1 MSHII
6 YCDESAEQSQVI
18 RGSVRNEAAA
28 SIKGSY
34 VIKRQI
40 IWGRPN
46 NPGAAA
52 RRSWPV
58 WNRDR
63 TDLLQ
68 KGTGPEMRDKC
79 VASHGISRTEATAP
93 CTALHALGTV
103 LCQCA
108 GEASRDTPPAPN
120 PSWQRHVMPAHPVQK
135 NRLMEDNQPL
145 VGSRWARL
153 EIY

>member
-18 RGSVRNEAAA
+18 GDSVRNEAAA

-40 IWGRPN
+40 IWGRPS

-52 RRSWPV
+52 GKSWPV

-63 TDLLQ
+63 TDLLL
-68 KGTGPEMRDKC
+68 KGTGPDIRQKC
-79 VASHGISRTEATAP
+79 LASHAVSREEVTAS
-93 CTALHALGTV
+93 CTPTA
-103 LCQCA
+103 
-108 GEASRDTPPAPN
+108 
-120 PSWQRHVMPAHPVQK
+120 
-135 NRLMEDNQPL
+135 
-145 VGSRWARL
+145 
-153 EIY
+153 